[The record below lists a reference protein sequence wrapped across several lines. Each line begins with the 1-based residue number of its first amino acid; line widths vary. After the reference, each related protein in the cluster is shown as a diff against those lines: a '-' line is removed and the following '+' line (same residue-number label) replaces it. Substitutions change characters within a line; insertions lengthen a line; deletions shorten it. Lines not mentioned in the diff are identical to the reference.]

1 MSKTPI
7 SAAEVSGFGSLTPR
21 EQAFVQHPDVYRD
34 PKKAAMAVGYS
45 SSTVEKRAHSM
56 RQRLMRFIQ
65 PAFEARLADL
75 GVDRR
80 RVEEELACIGF
91 TDINE
96 YKESI
101 DIEMKDGGFQT
112 VVVWKHPS
120 QLTPQQRRAIKVVEF
135 GVTETADEEVI
146 QSDRPSLIVLYSKE
160 KALHELAGLFSDVAP
175 INPANEQQELFDNL
189 DIADR
194 EVLVRIHMK
203 AARRASLKQQPIEGI
218 HGREATVPR
227 AETSIP
233 AGDARPRL
241 LPDESRPVAK
251 SPVPDVLHAPPSSGV
266 RPVKQQPRGAGSA
279 TRRARAPVGAV
290 LEDGGESDVGFS
302 DLPG

>member
-34 PKKAAMAVGYS
+34 PKKAATAVGYS
-45 SSTVEKRAHSM
+45 SSTIEKRAHSM

-65 PAFEARLADL
+65 PAFEARLATL

-101 DIEMKDGGFQT
+101 DIEMEDGGFQT

-120 QLTPQQRRAIKVVEF
+120 QLTPEQRRAIKTCEF
-135 GVTETADEEVI
+135 GSIETADGEMI
-146 QSDRPSLIVLYSKE
+146 QSDRPAFVVLYSKE

-194 EVLVRIHMK
+194 EALVRIHMK
-203 AARRASLKQQPIEGI
+203 AARRASLKQQPIEGTN
-218 HGREATVPR
+218 GQREEPVR
-227 AETSIP
+227 
-233 AGDARPRL
+233 RL
-241 LPDESRPVAK
+241 IAPVA
-251 SPVPDVLHAPPSSGV
+251 SSARDETPRDADRSSAGPQDQPADAPV
-266 RPVKQQPRGAGSA
+266 QTPRRRVGNPA
-279 TRRARAPVGAV
+279 TRRARAVPAGT
-290 LEDGGESDVGFS
+290 LPDGGESDVGFS